1 MARLVDA
8 ILNLS
13 GPAAY
18 GLVGLLAFGE
28 AAAFVGLIL
37 PGELA
42 VLLGGVVVSSGNASL
57 PVMIAVASVAA
68 IAGDSAGYEVGRH
81 FGPRILAWPPFH
93 RRFADKV
100 ARATAYLTDKGG
112 RAVFLG
118 RWTSLLRALIPGV
131 AGMAR
136 MPYGRFLAFNVVG
149 GVAWATTFVM
159 LGYLAGASW
168 RRVERI
174 AGRASL
180 ILLALV
186 VLAVVLRWTTRR
198 LLARTDQVRAR
209 LDDVAA
215 RPAMR
220 WVARRFSVPLAWA
233 RARTTPGAARGLGWT
248 LSLAVAGAAAWVAG
262 IAVQDLFAREELFLL
277 DRPVTTW
284 IATHTTPAATQVA
297 EVAVGVVSPPWGL
310 WVVLVLAGLARR
322 WSDRAAGVRVVVAA
336 VLAAALA
343 TGLQAL
349 LPTSVAG
356 TTFPS
361 GSVTW
366 LTAAFVAAVAAIGPR
381 RLATAIRVAGV
392 GVGILV
398 LAATAELVAGDAT
411 LSGIVGAVGI
421 GGLLGAGGELTSRTL
436 APRTPTIGSPTVSA

>member
-1 MARLVDA
+1 MGRLVDA

-28 AAAFVGLIL
+28 AAAFLGLVL

-42 VLLGGVVVSSGNASL
+42 VLLGGVIASSGNVSL
-57 PVMIAVASVAA
+57 PVMIVVASVAA

-81 FGPRILAWPPFH
+81 FGTRILGWPPFH
-93 RRFADKV
+93 DRFAGKV
-100 ARATAYLTDKGG
+100 VHATAYLGAKGG

-118 RWTSLLRALIPGV
+118 RWTSLLRALIPGI

-174 AGRASL
+174 AGQASL

-186 VLAVVLRWTTRR
+186 VLAVVLRWATRR
-198 LLARTDQVRAR
+198 LLARTDVLRLR
-209 LDDVAA
+209 LDAVAA
-215 RPAMR
+215 WPAMR
-220 WVARRFSVPLAWA
+220 WATRRFAAPLAWA
-233 RARTTPGAARGLGWT
+233 RARTTPDTARGLGWT
-248 LSLAVAGAAAWVAG
+248 ISVVVAGAAAWVGG
-262 IAVQDLFAREELFLL
+262 IAVQDLFAGEELVLL
-277 DRPVTTW
+277 DRPVATW
-284 IATHTTPAATQVA
+284 IALHTTPEATRIA
-297 EVAVGVVSPPWGL
+297 EAVVDVVSAPWGT
-310 WVVLVLAGLARR
+310 WAVLVLAGITLR
-322 WSDRAAGVRVVVAA
+322 WASRAAGVRVVVAA
-336 VLAAALA
+336 VLAAVLA
-343 TGLQAL
+343 TVLQSI

-356 TTFPS
+356 TPFPA

-366 LTAAFVAAVAAIGPR
+366 LTAAVVAALPGVATHDLRVAV
-381 RLATAIRVAGV
+381 RVAGV
-392 GVGILV
+392 GAGLLLV
-398 LAATAELVAGDAT
+398 AAMAELVAGDAT
-411 LSGIVGAVGI
+411 LTGIVGAIGVGGLVGI
-421 GGLLGAGGELTSRTL
+421 GGELTARTI
-436 APRTPTIGSPTVSA
+436 APASHDPIPAVTT